1 MSPTHFLGHTG
12 PFPALMQFYRIHRV
26 NFRKFARSCRRR
38 APRPVRLPDASI
50 ESKMNDFWGNWIEA
64 VRFTCE
70 AQGVISA
77 RLMLF
82 ASGAPN
88 AAEEATLMISE
99 KIAAFTKAG
108 MAAERAL
115 ADGLGIYAAAEHAYS
130 PLKHCVHANSNRLVG
145 ALL

>member
-1 MSPTHFLGHTG
+1 M
-12 PFPALMQFYRIHRV
+12 
-26 NFRKFARSCRRR
+26 
-38 APRPVRLPDASI
+38 
-50 ESKMNDFWGNWIEA
+50 
-64 VRFTCE
+64 RFTCE

-108 MAAERAL
+108 IAAERAL
-115 ADGLGIYAAAEHAYS
+115 ADGLGIYAAAEQAYS

-145 ALL
+145 ALH